1 VSKLKDCVAQSEVLS
16 LSDYRD
22 KAFFSLYQNHTLLSI
37 SVDSCLF
44 SSAHSCMLHKCVC
57 VCVCVCVRVHVRVWV
72 LDQIPTCIGVE
83 LCKGVW
89 NRTVT

>member
-1 VSKLKDCVAQSEVLS
+1 MSKLKDCVAQSEVLS

-57 VCVCVCVRVHVRVWV
+57 VCVCVCARACACVGTGSNSNLHR
-72 LDQIPTCIGVE
+72 G
-83 LCKGVW
+83 
-89 NRTVT
+89 